1 MKLLSITAVSSGLLL
16 AAITLQGALAQTK
29 PDKVVTRDELRIC
42 MNSESELSTRR
53 KAMAPRNDQNREEA
67 AAIRAEAQ
75 ELADEQ
81 KRLEEAN
88 RSMDRFNRRVKAHN
102 ARVQAA
108 RANEESFSADLE
120 ALNKALVAHND
131 QCGGISFRKEDKE
144 AILKERESATK

>member
-16 AAITLQGALAQTK
+16 AAITLQAAQAQTK
-29 PDKVVTRDELRIC
+29 PDKLVTRDELRIC
-42 MNSESELSTRR
+42 MNSESDLAARR
-53 KAMAPRNDQNREEA
+53 KTMAPRNDQNREEA

-108 RANEESFSADLE
+108 QANEESFRADLE

-131 QCGGISFRKEDKE
+131 QCGGISFRTEDKE
-144 AILKERESATK
+144 AILKEREAATK

>member
-16 AAITLQGALAQTK
+16 AAITLQGAHAQTQ
-29 PDKVVTRDELRIC
+29 PTQPVTRDALRIC
-42 MNSESELSTRR
+42 MNSESGLGARR
-53 KAMAPRNDQNREEA
+53 KTMAPRNDRNREEA

-120 ALNKALVAHND
+120 ALNKALIAHND
-131 QCGGISFRKEDKE
+131 QCGGISFKAEDKE